1 MSIGAGREMQELG
14 SGKIQAWVSRMQLGI
29 LGLVLRV
36 WMRLIGLEFLILQV
50 VVEVMGAIEI
60 TGSCV

>member
-1 MSIGAGREMQELG
+1 MSIGTGREMQELG